1 VHLFSQTG
9 QVTAALICSCLV
21 RKLNAATSAISS
33 WNFRSLFV
41 GSKSVGVLTGY
52 LAGFAVSRLTMYGDS
67 LDKFHMIKVKE
78 TGMKNESIIMI
89 RQLV

>member
-1 VHLFSQTG
+1 MLLHPPSPVG
-9 QVTAALICSCLV
+9 
-21 RKLNAATSAISS
+21 ISGVC
-33 WNFRSLFV
+33 FV